1 LIGFIKFGRFIVRR
15 PKCYHPIAP
24 SRISPRVNDARS
36 IASAAACVDVSST
49 IENFEERERERERE
63 GKRERERERGRA
75 SVRANLIIHSAI
87 VSLSSS
93 SLSLSLSLS
102 HSLFLSLSPS
112 AVPSSTIENTPNV
125 EQTASATRG
134 NGRRNFQ
141 GDSLVF
147 TAARRHR
154 MIDVS

>member
-49 IENFEERERERERE
+49 IENFEEREREREGKRE
-63 GKRERERERGRA
+63 RERERERGRA

-93 SLSLSLSLS
+93 SLSLSLS
-102 HSLFLSLSPS
+102 HSFLFLSLSPS